1 MHVMGENRKIK
12 NTKEVVFDNIKFKS
26 QLERSCYKKIKE
38 TDLDVQYESEKIILW
53 EGVKLDKVSL
63 HAPKKIRAG
72 KYEKDLQEQTRALL
86 KITYTPDFIIIR
98 GKHKIYI
105 DVKGKENDVYPIK
118 KKMFLKHLEER
129 EDDYTYHFFEPHS
142 VKQIMQTIQTIKDYE
157 E

>member
-1 MHVMGENRKIK
+1 MGENRKIK

-63 HAPKKIRAG
+63 HAPKKIRPG

-129 EDDYTYHFFEPHS
+129 EDDYIYHFFEPHS

>member
-129 EDDYTYHFFEPHS
+129 EDDYIYHFFEPHS

>member
-86 KITYTPDFIIIR
+86 KNYL
-98 GKHKIYI
+98 Y
-105 DVKGKENDVYPIK
+105 
-118 KKMFLKHLEER
+118 
-129 EDDYTYHFFEPHS
+129 S
-142 VKQIMQTIQTIKDYE
+142 
-157 E
+157 

>member
-105 DVKGKENDVYPIK
+105 DAKGKENDVYPIK

-129 EDDYTYHFFEPHS
+129 EDDYIYHFFEPHS